1 MPYKRPLDAS
11 FYGGPPAPQSS
22 NDANVVLSRGNV
34 FRLLNGH
41 WMLCQDGCIDCEPC
55 AAQRNPLFKWILQRV
70 EHSLSSRDLPR
81 HELRLTII
89 PQTDDHLHADNL
101 WPNSYIYLMSQGQ
114 RDFASIANVDTTRDD
129 GIFSP
134 KDSSTPS
141 ALEDSFSAQH
151 DQSPNLWRLAERDS
165 AINRDDNRT
174 TMREGTSST
183 EKEESPESRQ
193 RFKDARRR
201 FRSRSRAMENPGE
214 ETSRLMPKLILG
226 TDRRGQKHLV
236 HVIPADHPPAIIGN
250 SHIANHLMS
259 PSQLASNQTTR
270 SNDTKRERQTYQRM
284 FRRIFDSLNTHRR
297 SIEDFLETD
306 RHWTP
311 ATMNGSDGF
320 NWNNRGI
327 NYTLAN
333 FAQLR
338 RPDGPSP
345 SFYMQNDDGT
355 AERRPHR
362 GRYGHEDT
370 RQDDYYLRYR
380 DAEMPRSQMNLD
392 WDKERRRMRVKPY
405 SANSVS
411 ISGISPSI
419 PSQTSD
425 NLSANPRS
433 DLSNDS
439 VDSTLVNNG
448 IIKLDPVA
456 TRRGNGSSIIQA
468 GEAEKR
474 RR

>member
-1 MPYKRPLDAS
+1 LDAS
-11 FYGGPPAPQSS
+11 FYGGPLTTQSS

-55 AAQRNPLFKWILQRV
+55 TAQRNPLFKWILQRV
-70 EHSLSSRDLPR
+70 EQSLSSRDLPR
-81 HELRLTII
+81 HELRLTIM
-89 PQTDDHLHADNL
+89 PQMDDHLHADNL
-101 WPNSYIYLMSQGQ
+101 WPNSYVYVISQGQ
-114 RDFASIANVDTTRDD
+114 RRFASIANVDTTRDD
-129 GIFSP
+129 GLFSP
-134 KDSSTPS
+134 KDASTLS

-151 DQSPNLWRLAERDS
+151 DQSPNPWRLAERDS

-174 TMREGTSST
+174 ITHEGTSST
-183 EKEESPESRQ
+183 EGIEKEESPEQRQ

-201 FRSRSRAMENPGE
+201 FRPRPRIMENPGE
-214 ETSRLMPKLILG
+214 EMSRLMPKLILG

-236 HVIPADHPPAIIGN
+236 HVIPVDYPPVIIGN
-250 SHIANHLMS
+250 SHVANHLMS
-259 PSQLASNQTTR
+259 PSQLAGNQTTH
-270 SNDTKRERQTYQRM
+270 SNDTKHERQTYQKM

-311 ATMNGSDGF
+311 ATMNSSDGF

-338 RPDGPSP
+338 HPDGTSP
-345 SFYMQNDDGT
+345 SFYAQNDGRT
-355 AERRPHR
+355 AERRQHR
-362 GRYGHEDT
+362 DRYGYEDT
-370 RQDDYYLRYR
+370 RQDDYYLRFR
-380 DAEMPRSQMNLD
+380 DAEMPGSQSLNLD

-405 SANSVS
+405 STNSMS

-419 PSQTSD
+419 SLQTSG

-433 DLSNDS
+433 GLSNGS
-439 VDSTLVNNG
+439 VNSTLVNKANNSM
-448 IIKLDPVA
+448 LDPA
-456 TRRGNGSSIIQA
+456 TTRRGNGSSIIQA
-468 GEAEKR
+468 DETEKKR
-474 RR
+474 R